1 MKNNILSKINRYVHD
16 LSEEL
21 EYEISQLEHPEEGKN
36 EKIKNQKD
44 LTENLY
50 KITAIIHQLKKLEK
64 LYEDDLEE
72 DPANDQ
78 KIIEEFMR
86 KVKEG

>member
-1 MKNNILSKINRYVHD
+1 MKNNILSKINTYVQD

-21 EYEISQLEHPEEGKN
+21 EYEISQLEYPGEGKN

-50 KITAIIHQLKKLEK
+50 KITAIIHQIKKLEK
-64 LYEDDLEE
+64 LCEDDLEE
-72 DPANDQ
+72 DPENDQ
-78 KIIEEFMR
+78 KIIEEYMR
-86 KVKEG
+86 KVKSD